1 MLKGTGSIL
10 DALRISVPLIVVP
23 NSTLLDNH
31 QVELAEEL
39 ARQHYVVRGS
49 LEWVIDSIGSL
60 LSVLMMW
67 TAIYQQRF
75 ESLKS
80 LVRNRNLGPP
90 AIGATI
96 SLVGA

>member
-39 ARQHYVVRGS
+39 ARQHYVVHGS
-49 LEWVIDSIGSL
+49 LEWVINSIVSL

-75 ESLKS
+75 GSLKS
-80 LVRNRNLGPP
+80 LVRNRNLGHR

-96 SLVGA
+96 SPVEA